1 MLISETLD
9 SHQVEI
15 KLISLLAEVLQARSS
30 SSFKTSSLIN
40 ELEKLQS
47 YYRGYRGELERQFGA
62 LSNTQFFCVIIGERL
77 RFGDLSYL
85 FEICFTSL
93 SKYSTEIKRIMNTV
107 LLFKAPQD
115 IVSALLQGVT
125 YLISAEIVQIG
136 EIFANKEK
144 LLLQLSDS
152 AVIDFL
158 EKLIMGHK
166 DLETRFIEKGII
178 ARWSHLRKERP
189 YLPSPFSAL
198 APLLHKK
205 EISNELK
212 ALMSARMAY
221 LFSRGYGAPI
231 DFISVLEQLFLAIKE
246 EPAHY
251 KFVCRTIAQDIYEGM
266 KKRSLRSSIEQL
278 ITQGFTDL
286 RGFSSF
292 SVLANLITEYYN
304 LSSVSWNET
313 RNFVMETTTGALRRS
328 IKPQIQRYLSLL
340 QKIDFGSSEEP
351 TGNIYTF
358 EGLLRVYYEKHRHVQ
373 DMPASDSSSSELL
386 FEYKKEISDLENKI
400 NLISR
405 SYKHL
410 IANLNLNV
418 VDQSLSEFIA
428 RSAVFI
434 AYESASKADESTQQA
449 IVRLIF
455 QFLQKEVD
463 ALQSIDPKS
472 DLKEFLVKE
481 IKHLCQ
487 IIRIKENFVQ
497 QIHFYSRKS
506 REVASLG
513 WAIKCIKDLLKEWI
527 TIPRDYLYK
536 KYPSFK
542 SPDFV
547 SASQRGDLRN
557 FFLLAAL
564 RQLETESLSEA
575 YKRVYEHFPSPI
587 PPRSNSLL
595 VDSAILV
602 DYLIHSDAK
611 NKLRN

>member
-1 MLISETLD
+1 M
-9 SHQVEI
+9 EI
-15 KLISLLAEVLQARSS
+15 KLISLLAEALQARRS
-30 SSFKTSSLIN
+30 SSFKVSSLIN

-47 YYRGYRGELERQFGA
+47 YYRGYRGELEREFGA

-115 IVSALLQGVT
+115 IVSALLQGAT

-136 EIFANKEK
+136 EIFANEKE
-144 LLLQLSDS
+144 LLLQLPDR

-158 EKLIMGHK
+158 EKLIRGDK
-166 DLETRFIEKGII
+166 GLETVFIEKGII
-178 ARWSHLRKERP
+178 ARWSHLRKERL
-189 YLPSPFSAL
+189 YVPSPFSAL

-205 EISNELK
+205 EITNELK
-212 ALMSARMAY
+212 ALMSARITY
-221 LFSRGYGAPI
+221 LFSRGHGTSI
-231 DFISVLEQLFLAIKE
+231 DFISVLEKLFLAIKE
-246 EPAHY
+246 GPTQY
-251 KFVCRTIAQDIYEGM
+251 KSVCRTIAQDIYEFM
-266 KKRSLRSSIEQL
+266 KKQNLRSCIEQL

-292 SVLANLITEYYN
+292 SDLANLINEYYK
-304 LSSVSWNET
+304 LSSVSWKET
-313 RNFVMETTTGALRRS
+313 RNLIMETTIGALKKS
-328 IKPQIQRYLSLL
+328 IKPQIQKDLLLL
-340 QKIDFGSSEEP
+340 QKIDFGISEKPIGSIQE
-351 TGNIYTF
+351 F
-358 EGLLRVYYEKHRHVQ
+358 ESLLRTYYEQHRHKQGTV
-373 DMPASDSSSSELL
+373 SESSSSELI

-410 IANLNLNV
+410 IANLNLNAAEHP
-418 VDQSLSEFIA
+418 LSEFIA
-428 RSAVFI
+428 KSAIFI
-434 AYESASKADESTQQA
+434 AYESVSKADEPTQQA

-455 QFLQKEVD
+455 RFLEEEVK
-463 ALQSIDPKS
+463 ALRAIDPKP

-481 IKHLCQ
+481 IKLLSQ

-506 REVASLG
+506 REVAPLG
-513 WAIKCIKDLLKEWI
+513 WAIKCIRDLLKEWI

-542 SPDFV
+542 SPNFV

-564 RQLETESLSEA
+564 GQLETDSLSEA
-575 YKRVYEHFPSPI
+575 YKRVYEAFPSSI
-587 PPRSNSLL
+587 PPRNNSLL
-595 VDSAILV
+595 IDSAILV
-602 DYLIHSDAK
+602 DYLTHSDIK
-611 NKLRN
+611 NKLRD

>member
-1 MLISETLD
+1 MEN
-9 SHQVEI
+9 
-15 KLISLLAEVLQARSS
+15 KLISLLAEALQARRS
-30 SSFKTSSLIN
+30 SSFKASSLIN

-47 YYRGYRGELERQFGA
+47 YYRGYRGELEREFGA

-93 SKYSTEIKRIMNTV
+93 SKYSTDIKRIMNTV

-115 IVSALLQGVT
+115 IVSALLQGAT

-136 EIFANKEK
+136 EIFANEEK
-144 LLLQLSDS
+144 LLLQLPDS
-152 AVIDFL
+152 AVVDFL
-158 EKLIMGHK
+158 EKLIMGDK
-166 DLETRFIEKGII
+166 DLETVFIEKGII
-178 ARWSHLRKERP
+178 ARWSHLRKERL
-189 YLPSPFSAL
+189 YVPSPFSAL
-198 APLLHKK
+198 APLLRKK
-205 EISNELK
+205 EILNEFK

-221 LFSRGYGAPI
+221 LFSRGYGASI
-231 DFISVLEQLFLAIKE
+231 DFISVLEQLFSAIKE
-246 EPAHY
+246 EPTQY
-251 KFVCRTIAQDIYEGM
+251 KSVCRAIAQDIYERM
-266 KKRSLRSSIEQL
+266 KKRNLRSSIEQL

-292 SVLANLITEYYN
+292 SVLANLITEYYK
-304 LSSVSWNET
+304 LSSVSWKET
-313 RNFVMETTTGALRRS
+313 RNFVMETTKGALRRS
-328 IKPQIQRYLSLL
+328 IKPQIQKDLLLL
-340 QKIDFGSSEEP
+340 QKIDFGASEKP
-351 TGNIYTF
+351 TGTTQEF
-358 EGLLRVYYEKHRHVQ
+358 EGLLRAYYEQHRHKKDLQ
-373 DMPASDSSSSELL
+373 ASDSSSELI

-410 IANLNLNV
+410 IANLNLNTGE
-418 VDQSLSEFIA
+418 QSLSEFIA
-428 RSAVFI
+428 KSAIFI
-434 AYESASKADESTQQA
+434 AYESASKADESTQQT

-455 QFLQKEVD
+455 QFLLEEVK
-463 ALQSIDPKS
+463 ALRAIDPKP

-481 IKHLCQ
+481 IKLMSQ
-487 IIRIKENFVQ
+487 IIRLKENFVQ
-497 QIHFYSRKS
+497 QIHFYPRKN

-513 WAIKCIKDLLKEWI
+513 WAVKCIKELLKDWI

-564 RQLETESLSEA
+564 GQLETESLSEA
-575 YKRVYEHFPSPI
+575 YKKVYEAFPSSI

-595 VDSAILV
+595 IDSAILV
-602 DYLIHSDAK
+602 DYLTRSDTK
-611 NKLRN
+611 NILRD